1 MTRMIKFTK
10 IRYIMFLVSV
20 LVITGGIV
28 GTVVN
33 NGFNL
38 GIDYQAGLNQ
48 RVQVAPVAFTA
59 TYTGVGDASFDMQ
72 GSSAIVDVR
81 SDKGV
86 TNYTYQFADYS
97 TLADLKAGMSE
108 IPGFNIELIAA
119 GSSSSAELT
128 SGLSYPLSITAET
141 SFINIVGGE
150 SSVVAIDKVRSALSG
165 LGNPQVQVIGNETLS
180 EFMIRVSDPEGTKKD
195 EIEVEITN
203 SLEKAFGANTVVI
216 KQSDYVGPRFSSSLA
231 SQSITLT
238 IVALALILLYI
249 WFRFKLG
256 FAVSAIT
263 ALAHDVLIMLGF
275 IGTFGLEV
283 STTTIAAVLTIIGYS
298 LNDTIVVFDRI
309 RENKVL
315 LKGDRFD
322 NIVNISITQSLSRT
336 IITSLTTLLAVVAL
350 YVFGTGSI
358 EDFALNLIVGIVV
371 GTYSSIFIASPV
383 LLGWTNVTQKRKAEK
398 SGISTETPAVMESG
412 GEQETASL
420 RKITEIPV
428 VERKLKGKRKSKK

>member
-180 EFMIRVSDPEGTKKD
+180 EFMVRVSDPEGT
-195 EIEVEITN
+195 
-203 SLEKAFGANTVVI
+203 
-216 KQSDYVGPRFSSSLA
+216 
-231 SQSITLT
+231 
-238 IVALALILLYI
+238 
-249 WFRFKLG
+249 
-256 FAVSAIT
+256 
-263 ALAHDVLIMLGF
+263 
-275 IGTFGLEV
+275 
-283 STTTIAAVLTIIGYS
+283 
-298 LNDTIVVFDRI
+298 
-309 RENKVL
+309 
-315 LKGDRFD
+315 
-322 NIVNISITQSLSRT
+322 
-336 IITSLTTLLAVVAL
+336 
-350 YVFGTGSI
+350 
-358 EDFALNLIVGIVV
+358 
-371 GTYSSIFIASPV
+371 
-383 LLGWTNVTQKRKAEK
+383 
-398 SGISTETPAVMESG
+398 
-412 GEQETASL
+412 
-420 RKITEIPV
+420 
-428 VERKLKGKRKSKK
+428 